1 MAGTVYTES
10 VVTLNAAQAES
21 TLNALKSSADELRKK
36 MIEATKLG
44 NKDDAAK
51 YQKELDSVKKSM
63 SNIKKE
69 TKDYSDLMKNLNGS
83 SLNELQKAASGLN
96 KQLKNLIPG
105 TKEFIEKSK
114 QLKQVRSRIDEVNA
128 SVRGTNKTLDSLK
141 GLLPK
146 LGLAT
151 FFAAAA
157 KAVVQFG
164 KDAIAQTQKVG
175 DAWRTFTAGM
185 KSAYNS
191 FVANLSSGKGWKELI
206 ANMRESYRVGRE
218 VQGMLD
224 DLAERNWSLSV
235 NEAQSR
241 VEIAKLTKEMRDSS
255 KSAEE
260 RLRAAERID
269 TLEEKIAAERISIAQ
284 QENKAYKDVLQD
296 RTKMLD
302 DELKEFILDYNKNHD
317 LIKQAQKYNAQVEK
331 LNKNIRATE
340 RAGMRGTYTGTLL
353 SDQRSALTDLTE
365 STADDVKKWAGL
377 IAKWD
382 MGNDE
387 MVNNYVS
394 SLTKIYAAQEDYE
407 RKTTRSNTTAA
418 SLRNELAAK
427 AASQASASY
436 DEALKVVDILKD
448 REDELAKTFARE
460 GEKADEYI
468 RRQIEENAEALEDFT
483 DEDFKRNM
491 EELLDLMD
499 QAADVRNA
507 LDPHGALGYAMQQE
521 MNSLEDMYERKLI
534 SEEEFQEAKQQLIRQ
549 YARENAG
556 IDLDQWSESLEA
568 VKSYF
573 DGAGEAIAALQ
584 ESRSARLEAQMQ
596 KELAAAGEN
605 ADKRK
610 EIEEKYEAQKL
621 ETEKKYAVADMV
633 VNIAK
638 TVAAGALAVMQAFA
652 QLGPIAG
659 AVSAAIMGV
668 TTGAQVATIVAQKNA
683 IMNTTASSSGSSSS
697 IGARVP
703 TGYSSGGYT
712 STRAN
717 DYQAVG
723 IVHAN
728 EWVAPAAMVRANPV
742 VFRRLEQARRRGTSV
757 SGVGGF
763 ADGGMT
769 TKGMASPES
778 VPMAM
783 DPALVARLTSVLQHI
798 VDNGIPAYVLLSDLN
813 NKQELSASI
822 KQISGKR

>member
-1 MAGTVYTES
+1 MANTVYTES
-10 VVTLNAAQAES
+10 VVTLNAAQADA
-21 TLNALKSSADELRKK
+21 TLDALKSSADELRKK

-44 NKDDAAK
+44 NTADAEK
-51 YQKELDSVKKSM
+51 YKKQLDNVNKSM
-63 SNIKKE
+63 TNIKKE

-83 SLNELQKAASGLN
+83 SLKELQKAYSDLN
-96 KQLKNLIPG
+96 RQIKNLVPG

-114 QLKQVRSRIDEVNA
+114 QIKQVRSRMDEVNS

-146 LGLAT
+146 IGLAT

-164 KDAIAQTQKVG
+164 KDAIAQTQAVG
-175 DAWRTFTAGM
+175 DRWRTFTAGM

-191 FVANLSSGKGWKELI
+191 FVAGLSNGKGWKELI

-218 VQGMLD
+218 VQRMLD
-224 DLAERNWSLSV
+224 DLTERNWSLSA
-235 NEAQSR
+235 NEAKSR

-269 TLEEKIAAERISIAQ
+269 ALEKGIAEERISIAQ
-284 QENKAYKDVLQD
+284 QENDAYKKILQD
-296 RTKMLD
+296 HTKMLD
-302 DELKEFILDYNKNHD
+302 DELDEFITAYNKNHD
-317 LIKQAQKYNAQVEK
+317 LIKQAQEYNAQVEK

-340 RAGMRGTYTGTLL
+340 RAGMRGMYTGSML
-353 SDQRSALTDLTE
+353 SDQRSALTELTD
-365 STADDVKKWAGL
+365 STAEEVKKWAGL
-377 IAKWD
+377 VAKWD
-382 MGNDE
+382 MGNDD

-394 SLTKIYAAQEDYE
+394 SLTKIYAAQEEYE

-418 SLRNELAAK
+418 SLRKELATS
-427 AASQASASY
+427 AATLAATSY
-436 DEALKVVDILKD
+436 EEALKVVDTLKD
-448 REDELAKTFARE
+448 REDDLTKAFARE

-468 RRQIEENAEALEDFT
+468 RRQIEENTAALEDFT
-483 DEDFKRNM
+483 DEDFKRNA
-491 EELLDLMD
+491 EELLNLME
-499 QAADVRNA
+499 QAAEVRNA

-521 MNSLEDMYERKLI
+521 MTSLQEMYERKLI
-534 SEEEFQEAKQQLIRQ
+534 SEEEFQEAKQQLIRR
-549 YARENAG
+549 YAKENLN
-556 IDLDQWSESLEA
+556 IDIDRWSEALEN

-573 DGAGEAIAALQ
+573 DGAGDAIAALQ
-584 ESRSARLEAQMQ
+584 EAQSAKLDAMMQ
-596 KELAAAGEN
+596 KDLAAAGDN
-605 ADKRK
+605 AEARSQ
-610 EIEEKYEAQKL
+610 IEEKYEAQKL
-621 ETEKKYAVADMV
+621 ETQKKYAVADMV

-659 AVSAAIMGV
+659 AVSAALMGV

-683 IMNTTASSSGSSSS
+683 IMNTTASSSGTASSV
-697 IGARVP
+697 GARIP

-712 STRAN
+712 SSRTN

-723 IVHAN
+723 VVHAN

-757 SGVGGF
+757 SGVAGF

-769 TKGMASPES
+769 TKGMSITEAA
-778 VPMAM
+778 PMAM
-783 DPALVARLTSVLQHI
+783 DPALVAQLTSVLQYI
-798 VDNGIPAYVLLSDLN
+798 VENGVPAYVLLSDLN
-813 NKQELSASI
+813 NKQELAATV